1 MRVNKKFGDVVKE
14 YIIPIFLF
22 IITGV
27 VSTFLFNKIDKLDD
41 RIYEMNEKVT
51 RIEAAVGEMTNK
63 VGEFKSM
70 VVDNYD
76 DLDDRI
82 KRIEDKVFQ

>member
-27 VSTFLFNKIDKLDD
+27 ISTFLFNKMDKLDD

-51 RIEAAVGEMTNK
+51 RIETAVGEMTNK